1 MTTRPSFNPAPRH
14 RSNTPRDS
22 AQAQTSQSHS
32 NPHNP
37 PQATS
42 RITRPPASATQT
54 KPSPDS
60 ASAAIANRPVRPAK
74 PQRTRKPSR
83 FETPV
88 RDFLTYCKI
97 ECGFS
102 PATLA
107 AYAGDIRDLWVELAQ
122 LGHSSWQDLTH
133 PLITDHLKNLRNL
146 RNLELSSI
154 ARHVATIRVF
164 CRFLHTAGTIEDNP
178 AELLEQPSTWK
189 KLPNVMADQDVQ
201 KLLSA
206 PQPNDAL
213 YLRDVALLELLYA
226 GGLRASELA
235 DMDQDAIH
243 FELGVCRIMGK
254 GNKERLVPIGRP
266 ALRAVQRYLDELRPD
281 LEKPASSGRRIF
293 LSRTGQPITRVVV
306 WQVVK
311 RHAKRAGLKDV
322 HPHTLRHSFATQM
335 LAGGADLRVVQELLG
350 HSNINT
356 TQIYTHVDRS
366 RLKEV
371 VQRFHPRP

>member
-1 MTTRPSFNPAPRH
+1 MNQRPSFNPAPRH
-14 RSNTPRDS
+14 TTPPLRSATPRS
-22 AQAQTSQSHS
+22 
-32 NPHNP
+32 PLP
-37 PQATS
+37 PRKEPIPTP
-42 RITRPPASATQT
+42 TRP
-54 KPSPDS
+54 SP
-60 ASAAIANRPVRPAK
+60 SAAGARPPKA
-74 PQRTRKPSR
+74 RTPSR
-83 FETPV
+83 FEAPV
-88 RDFLTYCKI
+88 RDFLTYCKV
-97 ECGFS
+97 ECGFA

-122 LGHSSWQDLTH
+122 LGCTSWQDLDH
-133 PLITDHLKNLRNL
+133 PRITEHLKNLRDQ
-146 RNLELSSI
+146 RGLELTSI

-164 CRFLHTAGTIEDNP
+164 CRFMHTAGVLEENP
-178 AELLEQPSTWK
+178 AEQLEQRETWK
-189 KLPNVMADQDVQ
+189 KLPNVMGDEQVQ

-206 PQPNDAL
+206 PQPSDAL

-235 DMDQDAIH
+235 DMDCNAIH
-243 FELGVCRIMGK
+243 FELGVCRVMGK
-254 GNKERLVPIGRP
+254 GSKERLVPIGRP

-281 LEKPASSGRRIF
+281 LEKPGISGERIF

-311 RHAKRAGLKDV
+311 RHASRVGLKDI

-356 TQIYTHVDRS
+356 TQVYTHVDRS
-366 RLKEV
+366 RLKDV

>member
-1 MTTRPSFNPAPRH
+1 VPTSPTSSRPSP
-14 RSNTPRDS
+14 
-22 AQAQTSQSHS
+22 
-32 NPHNP
+32 
-37 PQATS
+37 
-42 RITRPPASATQT
+42 SATLKT
-54 KPSPDS
+54 
-60 ASAAIANRPVRPAK
+60 NRA
-74 PQRTRKPSR
+74 RKPSR
-83 FETPV
+83 FESPV

-97 ECGFS
+97 ECGFA

-122 LGHSSWQDLTH
+122 LGCTSWVDLTH
-133 PLITDHLKNLRNL
+133 PHIIEHLRNL
-146 RNLELSSI
+146 RDERGLELSSI

-164 CRFLHTAGTIEDNP
+164 CRFMLTSGVIDDNP
-178 AELLEQPSTWK
+178 AEMLEQPETWK
-189 KLPNVMADQDVQ
+189 KLPTVMGDEQVQ

-206 PQPNDAL
+206 PQPSDAL

-226 GGLRASELA
+226 GGLRASELS
-235 DMDQDAIH
+235 DMDANAIH

-266 ALRAVQRYLDELRPD
+266 ALRAVQRYIDELRPD
-281 LEKPASSGRRIF
+281 LEKPGISGERIF

-311 RHAKRAGLKDV
+311 RHAARVGLKDI

-366 RLKEV
+366 RLKDV
-371 VQRFHPRP
+371 VNRFHPRP

>member
-1 MTTRPSFNPAPRH
+1 MSQRPSFNPAPRH
-14 RSNTPRDS
+14 RSPNSR
-22 AQAQTSQSHS
+22 QH
-32 NPHNP
+32 
-37 PQATS
+37 ATS
-42 RITRPPASATQT
+42 SQAAGRAQPRNAAIKPAAT
-54 KPSPDS
+54 KPSPDPS
-60 ASAAIANRPVRPAK
+60 PPATPTTAPRQVRPG
-74 PQRTRKPSR
+74 RKPSR

-88 RDFLTYCKI
+88 RDFLSYCRI

-107 AYAGDIRDLWVELAQ
+107 AYAGDIRDLWVELAK
-122 LGHSSWQDLTH
+122 LGHADWQELSHKD
-133 PLITDHLKNLRNL
+133 ITDHLKNLRDQ
-146 RNLELSSI
+146 RGLELTSI

-164 CRFLHTAGTIEDNP
+164 CRFMHTAGVIEENP
-178 AELLEQPSTWK
+178 AELLEQPETWK
-189 KLPNVMADQDVQ
+189 KLPTVMADEQVQ

-206 PQPNDAL
+206 PSPNDAL

-235 DMDQDAIH
+235 DMDISAIH
-243 FELGVCRIMGK
+243 FELGVCRILGK

-281 LEKPASSGRRIF
+281 LEKPGISKERIF

-356 TQIYTHVDRS
+356 TQVYTHVDRS
-366 RLKEV
+366 RLKDV
-371 VQRFHPRP
+371 VSKFHPRP

>member
-1 MTTRPSFNPAPRH
+1 MTQRPSFNPAPRH
-14 RSNTPRDS
+14 
-22 AQAQTSQSHS
+22 QS
-32 NPHNP
+32 
-37 PQATS
+37 ATS
-42 RITRPPASATQT
+42 RAANLANPPRPQRASATT
-54 KPSPDS
+54 TNRPSPS
-60 ASAAIANRPVRPAK
+60 RPNK
-74 PQRTRKPSR
+74 TRKPSR
-83 FETPV
+83 FEAPV
-88 RDFLTYCKI
+88 RDFLTYCKV
-97 ECGFS
+97 ECGFA

-107 AYAGDIRDLWVELAQ
+107 AYAGDIRDLWVDLAQ
-122 LGHSSWQDLTH
+122 MACTSWEDLTH
-133 PLITDHLKNLRNL
+133 QIITEHLTNLRDQ
-146 RNLELSSI
+146 RGLELSTI

-164 CRFLHTAGTIEDNP
+164 CRFTHTAGTIEDNP
-178 AELLEQPSTWK
+178 AEWLEQPETWQ
-189 KLPNVMADQDVQ
+189 KLPTVMHDEQVKQ
-201 KLLSA
+201 LLAA
-206 PQPNDAL
+206 PQPSDAL

-235 DMDQDAIH
+235 DMDNRAIH

-281 LEKPASSGRRIF
+281 LEKPGISGERIF

-311 RHAKRAGLKDV
+311 RHAKRAGLKDI

-366 RLKEV
+366 RLKDV
-371 VQRFHPRP
+371 VSRFHPRP

>member
-1 MTTRPSFNPAPRH
+1 MTQRPSFNPAPRH
-14 RSNTPRDS
+14 QTPANR
-22 AQAQTSQSHS
+22 
-32 NPHNP
+32 
-37 PQATS
+37 
-42 RITRPPASATQT
+42 SATQT
-54 KPSPDS
+54 ATSRLPRVSGNTTTNKPSPS
-60 ASAAIANRPVRPAK
+60 RPK
-74 PQRTRKPSR
+74 PTKARKPSR
-83 FETPV
+83 FEAPV
-88 RDFLTYCKI
+88 RDFLTYCKV
-97 ECGFS
+97 ECGFA

-122 LGHSSWQDLTH
+122 LGHTSWEDLTH
-133 PLITDHLKNLRNL
+133 PIITEHLKNLRDQ
-146 RNLELSSI
+146 RAMELTSI

-164 CRFLHTAGTIEDNP
+164 CRFMQTSGVIEENP
-178 AELLEQPSTWK
+178 AEWLEQPETWQ
-189 KLPNVMADQDVQ
+189 KLPTVMHDEQVQ
-201 KLLSA
+201 QLLSA
-206 PQPNDAL
+206 PQPSDAL

-235 DMDQDAIH
+235 DMDTSGIH
-243 FELGVCRIMGK
+243 FELGVCRILGK

-281 LEKPASSGRRIF
+281 LEKPGISGERIF

-350 HSNINT
+350 HSSINT
-356 TQIYTHVDRS
+356 TQVYTHVDRS
-366 RLKEV
+366 RLKDV
-371 VQRFHPRP
+371 VTRFHPRP

>member
-1 MTTRPSFNPAPRH
+1 MTHRPSFNPAPRH
-14 RSNTPRDS
+14 TTPTLRSATPR
-22 AQAQTSQSHS
+22 
-32 NPHNP
+32 NPLPQRAAP
-37 PQATS
+37 PSPSPA
-42 RITRPPASATQT
+42 RPSPSTAT
-54 KPSPDS
+54 KPNK
-60 ASAAIANRPVRPAK
+60 A
-74 PQRTRKPSR
+74 RKPSR
-83 FETPV
+83 FEAPV
-88 RDFLTYCKI
+88 RDFLTYCKV
-97 ECGFS
+97 ECGFA

-122 LGHSSWQDLTH
+122 LGCTSWVDLDH
-133 PLITDHLKNLRNL
+133 ERITDHLKNLRDQ
-146 RNLELSSI
+146 RGLELASI

-164 CRFLHTAGTIEDNP
+164 CRFMHTAGVLEDNP
-178 AELLEQPSTWK
+178 AEWLEQPETWK
-189 KLPNVMADQDVQ
+189 KLPNVMADEQVQ

-206 PQPNDAL
+206 PQPSDTL

-235 DMDQDAIH
+235 DMDCGAIH
-243 FELGVCRIMGK
+243 FELGVCRVMGK
-254 GNKERLVPIGRP
+254 GSKERLVPIGRP

-281 LEKPASSGRRIF
+281 LEKPGTSGDRIF

-311 RHAKRAGLKDV
+311 RHAARVGLKDV

-356 TQIYTHVDRS
+356 TQVYTHVDRS
-366 RLKEV
+366 RLKDV

>member
-1 MTTRPSFNPAPRH
+1 MSHRPSFNPAPRH
-14 RSNTPRDS
+14 RNATARNT
-22 AQAQTSQSHS
+22 AQAS
-32 NPHNP
+32 P
-37 PQATS
+37 
-42 RITRPPASATQT
+42 RPPRNATAT
-54 KPSPDS
+54 EPTRRPTPPKTLRKP
-60 ASAAIANRPVRPAK
+60 AAA
-74 PQRTRKPSR
+74 RKPSR
-83 FETPV
+83 FEAPV

-97 ECGFS
+97 ECGFA

-107 AYAGDIRDLWVELAQ
+107 AYAGDIRDIWVELARI
-122 LGHSSWQDLTH
+122 GCTSWADLTH
-133 PLITDHLKNLRNL
+133 THITDHLKGLRDE

-164 CRFLHTAGTIEDNP
+164 CRFMHTAGVLEENP
-178 AELLEQPSTWK
+178 AELLEQPETWK
-189 KLPNVMADQDVQ
+189 RLPTVMADEQVQ

-206 PQPNDAL
+206 PQPSDTL

-226 GGLRASELA
+226 GGLRASELS
-235 DMDQDAIH
+235 DMDASAIH

-281 LEKPASSGRRIF
+281 LEKPGISGERIF

-311 RHAKRAGLKDV
+311 RHAARVGLKDV

-371 VQRFHPRP
+371 VNRFHPRP

>member
-1 MTTRPSFNPAPRH
+1 MTQRPSFNPAPRH
-14 RSNTPRDS
+14 TTPTLRSATPR
-22 AQAQTSQSHS
+22 
-32 NPHNP
+32 NP
-37 PQATS
+37 PPPRAAPPS
-42 RITRPPASATQT
+42 PSPARPSPSTAT
-54 KPSPDS
+54 KP
-60 ASAAIANRPVRPAK
+60 NK
-74 PQRTRKPSR
+74 TRKPSR
-83 FETPV
+83 FEAPV
-88 RDFLTYCKI
+88 RDFLTYCKV
-97 ECGFS
+97 ECGFA

-122 LGHSSWQDLTH
+122 LGCTSWLDLDH
-133 PLITDHLKNLRNL
+133 PHITDHLKHLRDQ
-146 RNLELSSI
+146 RGLELASI

-164 CRFLHTAGTIEDNP
+164 CRFMHTAGVLEDNP
-178 AELLEQPSTWK
+178 AEWLEQPETWK
-189 KLPNVMADQDVQ
+189 KLPNVMADEQVQ

-206 PQPNDAL
+206 PQPSDTL

-235 DMDQDAIH
+235 DMDCSAIH
-243 FELGVCRIMGK
+243 FELGVCRVMGK

-281 LEKPASSGRRIF
+281 LEKPAISGERIF

-311 RHAKRAGLKDV
+311 RHAARVGLKDV

-350 HSNINT
+350 HSSINT
-356 TQIYTHVDRS
+356 TQVYTHVDRS
-366 RLKEV
+366 RLKDV